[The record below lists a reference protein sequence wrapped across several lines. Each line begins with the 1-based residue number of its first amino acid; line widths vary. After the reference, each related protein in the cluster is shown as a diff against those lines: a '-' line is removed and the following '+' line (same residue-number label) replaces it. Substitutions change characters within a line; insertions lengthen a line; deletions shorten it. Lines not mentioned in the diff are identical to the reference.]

1 MTNTYKLA
9 IVAALIFCFSALT
22 SKTNAQTKY
31 GIECTGWMEYAV
43 HKGSILYVGYFPEIQ
58 DAIDFIKNDAAG
70 APCII
75 ELVGEL
81 PIRRE
86 TVSSSPFMTFD
97 GGSSGTD
104 WGKITLIGKAK
115 TDTLTSS
122 NPVISLENGVSLEC
136 KAELTGTPKAGVS
149 PVMIR
154 NNSTGTLTISE
165 GASISMNNNGYGCGV
180 DNSTT
185 GTGTI
190 NISGG
195 TISADYNTVSTGAGT
210 VNISGGTISGGYYAV
225 STIGTV
231 NISGGMISV
240 TGSSGVSSVYV
251 STGGTANISGGTV
264 SANTGVG
271 IEIYSAAKVTI
282 SGTAVITS
290 ATTTSGTI
298 YLNNNGTLTDW
309 RLRISGGTVENTATG
324 SAIYQNSAGEIQ
336 ISGGRVLAKEG
347 YALNKGSNGTGT
359 INLSN
364 NGIVFAYGENEE
376 NVISGTYTQT
386 GNAVLCAWNKSAGT
400 STYTAGTSDDIFKLP
415 AAATAVWAIQD
426 TNHGISVTNGTNIG
440 FIPVAD
446 VTVGGVGIKQLTMDN
461 GQWTIYPNPTTGKI
475 VVSGQLSD
483 VSVEIYDIVGRVV
496 LSSAM
501 SKLSP
506 ETTIDISHLANG
518 MYFLKVDGKVVKIIK
533 E

>member
-31 GIECTGWMEYAV
+31 SIEYTGWIEYAV
-43 HKGSILYVGYFPEIQ
+43 HKGSLLYVGHFPDIQ

-75 ELVGEL
+75 ELGYLSSEL
-81 PIRRE
+81 TIRRE

-97 GGSSGTD
+97 GGTSGTD

-115 TDTLTSS
+115 TDTLTS
-122 NPVISLENGVSLEC
+122 NKPVISLENGVSLEC
-136 KAELTGTPKAGVS
+136 KAELTGVSKASSV
-149 PVMIR
+149 PMMIR
-154 NNSTGTLTISE
+154 NNSTGTLTISDS
-165 GASISMNNNGYGCGV
+165 AAISMTNGYGV
-180 DNSTT
+180 ENNYST

-195 TISADYNTVSTGAGT
+195 TISASSYAISAGVGT
-210 VNISGGTISGGYYAV
+210 VNISGGTISAGFNTV
-225 STIGTV
+225 STNSGTV
-231 NISGGMISV
+231 NISGGTIS
-240 TGSSGVSSVYV
+240 TTNSGSSVYV
-251 STGGTANISGGTV
+251 SAGGTVNISGGTI
-264 SANTGVG
+264 SAKTVPAVNIT
-271 IEIYSAAKVTI
+271 SAAKVTI

-298 YLNNNGTLTDW
+298 FLNNNGALTEW
-309 RLRISGGTVENTATG
+309 RLRITGGTVENTATG
-324 SAIYQNSAGEIQ
+324 NAIYQNSAGEIQ

-347 YALNKGSNGTGT
+347 YAIRKDANGTGT

-364 NGIVFAYGENEE
+364 NGIVFAYGEDEE
-376 NVISGTYTQT
+376 EVISGTYTQT

-400 STYTAGTSDDIFKLP
+400 STYTAGTNDDIFKLP

-426 TNHGISVTNGTNIG
+426 TNNGISVTNGTNIG

-518 MYFLKVDGKVVKIIK
+518 LYFLKIDGKVVKVIK
-533 E
+533 N